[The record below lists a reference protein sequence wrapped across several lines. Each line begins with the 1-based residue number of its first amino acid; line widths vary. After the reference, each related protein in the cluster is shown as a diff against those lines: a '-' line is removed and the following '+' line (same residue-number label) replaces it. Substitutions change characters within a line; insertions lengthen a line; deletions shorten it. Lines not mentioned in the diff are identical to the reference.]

1 MKLRDSSRGDPV
13 GFVVAV
19 AVLRRS
25 GQQLAAQGFTAGEIV
40 FQGIEQDFGRKLPRF
55 EHLPLQDGQAVGRV
69 RHAEQADGVPVVF
82 RTAVGDVAPAFEAG
96 RGQQRKGRQRAE
108 EALVPLLAPAVVD
121 HA

>member
-1 MKLRDSSRGDPV
+1 MSAMKLRDSSRGDPV

-55 EHLPLQDGQAVGRV
+55 EHLPLQDSQAVGRV
-69 RHAEQADGVPVVF
+69 RTPSRQMECQLYSAPPSVMSRPRSRQDGVSS
-82 RTAVGDVAPAFEAG
+82 EKAG
-96 RGQQRKGRQRAE
+96 SEPKRRWSRSLRRQW
-108 EALVPLLAPAVVD
+108 
-121 HA
+121 